1 MALVPQTLKQQLKTA
16 LSTIHCDPDNADG
29 AIDAFCDALSQC
41 IDTYVRSAV
50 VTVNPGIPVETA
62 GSPTAQKGA
71 TTGQGIGSLS

>member
-16 LSTIHCDPDNADG
+16 LSAIHCDPDNADG

-41 IDTYVRSAV
+41 IDTSAI

-71 TTGQGIGSLS
+71 TTGQGTGSLS